1 MGKAKGGAPAEA
13 SAKSVALREE
23 LENLSCRFIVNLP
36 ANELASIERIGF
48 QVEQAYVVAPHTDID
63 LPELNLKRFS
73 EEILH
78 VSSLVVPLIR
88 LYMEKGPKSLEL
100 AFSQFMQYKTRVPCV
115 LVKGWSKGASW
126 TFPKGKINQDEPERD
141 CALREVRE
149 ETGVD
154 ASHLLPPDSRDY
166 LELTMRE
173 QKVRLYIVPGLSE
186 DTPMETQ
193 TRREISRIEWFPLSD
208 LPTGKKDK
216 KPRPELGGKFYLIT
230 PFVTRLRQWIQAN
243 KRTHPHKPPRPQTPQ
258 PAQGAVPTKAEGES
272 VSLDALFGAAAP
284 VQRPGLIALP
294 PAAQKQMQASRPQ
307 TPSSPQQ
314 KRQGKANGRT
324 PGKAQNRSAKPSPQ
338 GTPQGTPRLPAQ
350 ANDSSKLLLNLLQGS
365 QPVPAPQA
373 ESEPSRE
380 DGSTALRNMLGLK
393 SDAVPSTLQPSGPQS
408 TTSREEHQAQLY
420 SLLGMPHQ
428 TPAQPPASP
437 WPAVGVPPSHGPWR
451 QRRRT
456 DGPAQALPSRPRRL
470 RPPRRP
476 RSTGT
481 ACSGCWV
488 ARGLPRPPRRT
499 PLQASSESPHR
510 ARQAPAPF
518 GYPGQA
524 GAHMPPL
531 PQHLPHYP
539 QSMHQMPPHQP
550 PRPPHFGAPAGH
562 PDPWHGAPSRSM
574 PTSPPAAGATPQSHQ
589 HALLSTLLS
598 PPASSARPP
607 HITSPHAPPP
617 EAMARSPAPANN
629 SANLL
634 GILNQPRSNSSP
646 STPGGSAPSAQ
657 AQSNP
662 LLATLLGK

>member
-1 MGKAKGGAPAEA
+1 MLSA
-13 SAKSVALREE
+13 SHRHWFYLDF
-23 LENLSCRFIVNLP
+23 LCPLNP
-36 ANELASIERIGF
+36 
-48 QVEQAYVVAPHTDID
+48 D

-100 AFSQFMQYKTRVPCV
+100 AFSQFMQYKTRVPVCGAI
-115 LVKGWSKGASW
+115 LLNKDWNKGWSKGASW

-154 ASHLLPPDSRDY
+154 ATHLLPPDSRDY

-258 PAQGAVPTKAEGES
+258 PVQQAQSSAPAKAEGES

-324 PGKAQNRSAKPSPQ
+324 PGKPQNRSAKPSPQ
-338 GTPQGTPRLPAQ
+338 GTPQ

-380 DGSTALRNMLGLK
+380 DGSTALRNLLGLK
-393 SDAVPSTLQPSGPQS
+393 PDAVPSTLQPGGPQS
-408 TTSREEHQAQLY
+408 TTSREEHQAHLY

-428 TPAQPPASP
+428 MPAAPPASP
-437 WPAVGVPPSHGPWR
+437 WPAVGVPPSHGPWP
-451 QRRRT
+451 
-456 DGPAQALPSRPRRL
+456 PAPAHDKPGAGSAESPAAPAPPPAPAGTSQAEEHRNRL
-470 RPPRRP
+470 L
-476 RSTGT
+476 
-481 ACSGCWV
+481 
-488 ARGLPRPPRRT
+488 GLLGGPRPAAPST
-499 PLQASSESPHR
+499 PHAAEANGASPHPAPQAS
-510 ARQAPAPF
+510 APF

-524 GAHMPPL
+524 GAHAPHMPSY

-539 QSMHQMPPHQP
+539 SPMHQMPPHQP
-550 PRPPHFGAPAGH
+550 PRPPHFGASAGH
-562 PDPWHGAPSRSM
+562 PEPWHGAPSRSM
-574 PTSPPAAGATPQSHQ
+574 PTSPPAAGNTPQSHQ

-598 PPASSARPP
+598 PPASSARPAHFP
-607 HITSPHAPPP
+607 PPHAPPP
-617 EAMARSPAPANN
+617 PESLACAPGPANN

-634 GILNQPRSNSSP
+634 GILNQPRSSSSP

-657 AQSNP
+657 ANSNP

>member
-1 MGKAKGGAPAEA
+1 MAA
-13 SAKSVALREE
+13 AL
-23 LENLSCRFIVNLP
+23 
-36 ANELASIERIGF
+36 
-48 QVEQAYVVAPHTDID
+48 
-63 LPELNLKRFS
+63 
-73 EEILH
+73 
-78 VSSLVVPLIR
+78 
-88 LYMEKGPKSLEL
+88 
-100 AFSQFMQYKTRVPCV
+100 
-115 LVKGWSKGASW
+115 
-126 TFPKGKINQDEPERD
+126 
-141 CALREVRE
+141 
-149 ETGVD
+149 
-154 ASHLLPPDSRDY
+154 
-166 LELTMRE
+166 
-173 QKVRLYIVPGLSE
+173 
-186 DTPMETQ
+186 TQ
-193 TRREISRIEWFPLSD
+193 RIEWFPLSD

-338 GTPQGTPRLPAQ
+338 GTPQGTPRPPAQ

-373 ESEPSRE
+373 DSEPSRE

-437 WPAVGVPPSHGPWR
+437 WPAVGVPPSHGPWPPAPPHGR
-451 QRRRT
+451 PST
-456 DGPAQALPSRPRRL
+456 GPAEPPAAPAGPSQAEEHRNRLLGLLGGTRPAA
-470 RPPRRP
+470 P
-476 RSTGT
+476 T
-481 ACSGCWV
+481 
-488 ARGLPRPPRRT
+488 T
-499 PLQASSESPHR
+499 PHAAEASSESPHR
-510 ARQAPAPF
+510 APQAPAPF

-589 HALLSTLLS
+589 HALLATLLS

-617 EAMARSPAPANN
+617 EPMARAPAPANN

-657 AQSNP
+657 ANSNP